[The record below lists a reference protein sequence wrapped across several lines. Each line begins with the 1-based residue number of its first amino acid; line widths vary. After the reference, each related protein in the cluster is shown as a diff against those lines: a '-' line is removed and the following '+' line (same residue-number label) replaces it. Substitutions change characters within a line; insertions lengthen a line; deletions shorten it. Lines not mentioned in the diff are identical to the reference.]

1 MGQLKKA
8 EIGTSVMRQDTYKV
22 LTSYINN
29 DKKNC
34 QKIVL
39 RKPFFFYDYDFL
51 PLTANVWTV
60 FRLKVNPLRD
70 IRDPLHGRL
79 GQSSAGC

>member
-1 MGQLKKA
+1 MDQLKKA

-29 DKKNC
+29 EKRNC

-39 RKPFFFYDYDFL
+39 RKPVFFFTTMFSTIVL
-51 PLTANVWTV
+51 NV

-70 IRDPLHGRL
+70 IRDPLHGTLRR
-79 GQSSAGC
+79 SSAGC